1 MEDLGFVR
9 NASARQLRAGV
20 SSTVGAVMLDLFNP
34 FFSEII
40 RGINSQLAKKGLVLV
55 LCSSNNSVQTELRQL
70 RTLEEERVL
79 GILVTPLS
87 RDMGQIDAL
96 RRRGTRVVLL
106 DRADPRTDIC
116 SVSVDHTRGG
126 ELAVEHLLSQGHSR
140 VGFINGPRSLR
151 QFGERH
157 RGALR
162 AARNFGLDPGKTI
175 VEVSVRAAN
184 PEGGQQGVAML
195 IEAGLPSAIFCVND
209 YVALGAVR
217 ALRANKLSV
226 PGEVAVVGYD
236 DIEFASML
244 SPALTSVRQPMY
256 ELGKRATTL
265 LMEEASDGEHR
276 HQQVRFTPE
285 LVVRASSGA

>member
-1 MEDLGFVR
+1 
-9 NASARQLRAGV
+9 
-20 SSTVGAVMLDLFNP
+20 
-34 FFSEII
+34 
-40 RGINSQLAKKGLVLV
+40 
-55 LCSSNNSVQTELRQL
+55 
-70 RTLEEERVL
+70 
-79 GILVTPLS
+79 
-87 RDMGQIDAL
+87 
-96 RRRGTRVVLL
+96 
-106 DRADPRTDIC
+106 
-116 SVSVDHTRGG
+116 
-126 ELAVEHLLSQGHSR
+126 
-140 VGFINGPRSLR
+140 
-151 QFGERH
+151 
-157 RGALR
+157 
-162 AARNFGLDPGKTI
+162 
-175 VEVSVRAAN
+175 
-184 PEGGQQGVAML
+184 ML